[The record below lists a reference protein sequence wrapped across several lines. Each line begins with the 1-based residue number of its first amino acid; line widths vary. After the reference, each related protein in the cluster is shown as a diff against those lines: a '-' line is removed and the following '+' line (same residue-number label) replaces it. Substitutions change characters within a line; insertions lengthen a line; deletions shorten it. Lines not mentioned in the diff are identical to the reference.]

1 MSASNDTS
9 SVTVIDHPL
18 VQHKLTLM
26 RRIESSSST
35 FRTLLR
41 EISHL
46 LAYEVTRDL
55 PLTKIEIETPLTK
68 TDSPVLAGKKLC
80 LVSILRAGNGLLEG
94 ILELIPSARVGHI
107 GLYRDPDTL
116 KAVEYYYKMPSE
128 LGQRLVIVVDP
139 MLATANSSVAAVT
152 RLKEGGANNMRF
164 VCLLAAPEGI
174 EAFHKVHPDVP
185 IYTAAI
191 DSHLDDHSYIVPGLG
206 DAGDRIYGTR

>member
-1 MSASNDTS
+1 MQTAD
-9 SVTVIDHPL
+9 VTVVDHPL

-26 RRIESSSST
+26 RRREASSST

-55 PLTKIEIETPLTK
+55 PLKQVEIETPLTK
-68 TDSPVLAGKKLC
+68 TQAPVLSGKKLC

-107 GLYRDPDTL
+107 GLFRDPKTL
-116 KAVEYYYKMPSE
+116 EAVEYYYKMPSDLE
-128 LGQRLVIVVDP
+128 QRLVIVVDP
-139 MLATANSSVAAVT
+139 MLATANSSIAAVN
-152 RLKEGGANNMRF
+152 RLKEGGAVNLRF
-164 VCLLAAPEGI
+164 VCLLAAPEGV
-174 EAFHKVHPDVP
+174 EAFQNAHPDVP
-185 IYTAAI
+185 IFTAAI
-191 DSHLDDHSYIVPGLG
+191 DDHLDDHSYIVPGLG

>member
-1 MSASNDTS
+1 MRRAEASS
-9 SVTVIDHPL
+9 SV
-18 VQHKLTLM
+18 
-26 RRIESSSST
+26 
-35 FRTLLR
+35 FRNLLR

-55 PLTKIEIETPLTK
+55 PLKQVEIETPLTK

-94 ILELIPSARVGHI
+94 ILDLIPSARVGHI
-107 GLYRDPDTL
+107 GLFRDPKTL
-116 KAVEYYYKMPSE
+116 QAVEYYYKMPSE
-128 LGQRLVIVVDP
+128 LDQRLVIVVDP
-139 MLATANSSVAAVT
+139 MLATANSSIAAVT
-152 RLKEGGANNMRF
+152 RLKEGGAVNMRF